1 MCVCV
6 VCCCCCAFIGRRTV
20 AGLLMIWTRRTS
32 SIPRRSSWY
41 RTASSLSRRGS
52 VALPD
57 ASGRAEA
64 ATIFRPPF
72 LADHGEA
79 KSSEEKKSEER
90 TTTTTGTV
98 WFVCWLYVIVMA
110 TLYVHEIKQKKKV
123 QTLFFSITCLDG
135 WIIYES
141 FFCHRLESPPRVP
154 VPATHAH
161 L

>member
-1 MCVCV
+1 M
-6 VCCCCCAFIGRRTV
+6 

-110 TLYVHEIKQKKKV
+110 TLYVHEIKKNKSPNSV
-123 QTLFFSITCLDG
+123 FLNHVSRRLDN
-135 WIIYES
+135 I
-141 FFCHRLESPPRVP
+141 
-154 VPATHAH
+154 
-161 L
+161 